1 METQTLLNLLF
12 GSGLVLLGAYTLYHE
27 KDLIRLERKAGRYIK
42 AFFKALIYTLKERSA
57 KNESGYNKYPT

>member
-12 GSGLVLLGAYTLYHE
+12 NIGLVLLGAYTIYRE

-42 AFFKALIYTLKERSA
+42 AFFKALIYTLKERSV
-57 KNESGYNKYPT
+57 KDESGFNEYST